1 MGLKLIPDDTH
12 IDFLKYRK
20 LWVGLSI
27 AAILGSIALFFIQ
40 GLNYGIDFKGGT
52 LIMAETVEDTPVG
65 EFRPVLNDLGL
76 GDVGVTKVS
85 DPGGAARNAVMIRVG
100 ITGVP
105 GATRAPSAT
114 STACTKPSSSTR
126 SWASST

>member
-1 MGLKLIPDDTH
+1 MGIKLIPDDTK
-12 IDFLKYRK
+12 IDFLKFRK

-27 AAILGSIALFFIQ
+27 AAIIGSIALFLIQ

-85 DPGGAARNAVMIRVG
+85 DPGGTARNAV
-100 ITGVP
+100 P
-105 GATRAPSAT
+105 
-114 STACTKPSSSTR
+114 
-126 SWASST
+126 